1 MSQVVIYT
9 QNGAVEVLIP
19 TKEAL
24 EEYGIEAIA
33 LKDVPEGA
41 PFKIVDHADI
51 PWDVAQ
57 AAWQVNVAE
66 LTDGVGATGSSFPA
80 SAVSTVS
87 ANPRRGGRP

>member
-1 MSQVVIYT
+1 MTQVVIYKHMG
-9 QNGAVEVLIP
+9 QVSVLIP
-19 TKEAL
+19 TPECLAD
-24 EEYGIEAIA
+24 YGIMAIA

-51 PWDVAQ
+51 PWDVPQ

-80 SAVSTVS
+80 STVS